1 MTGVIF
7 LDKPK
12 GMTSFVAANR
22 VKRRLSAK
30 KSGHTGTLD
39 PMATGVLVVMLGG
52 ATRFIDFLPTH
63 DKAYKATAR
72 LGITTDTLD
81 IEGEILT
88 QTQSAVTKAQLEQAL
103 LGFSG
108 EIEQVPPM
116 YSALKRDGKKLYELA
131 REGIEVERESRK
143 ITIHSLE
150 LTEFNEA
157 AQEFTFEV
165 SCSAGTY
172 IRSLVDDIG
181 KLLGCGAC
189 LTSLTRTVAHGVTLG
204 ECKQLDEITEAD
216 IVPLERLLPY
226 PAVTVTQAQATRF
239 CNGGAL
245 DKARLKT
252 KPESGIYKVLSPEG
266 KFLGLGEATDDSD
279 QLTIKRIF
287 VDA

>member
-22 VKRRLSAK
+22 VKRRLGAK

-63 DKAYKATAR
+63 DKAYRATAR

-88 QTQSAVTKAQLEQAL
+88 QTQAAVTKSQLEQAL

-157 AQEFTFEV
+157 AQEFTVEV

-252 KPESGIYKVLSPEG
+252 KTESGIYKVLSPEG